1 MKVDERKSPLPEPLS
16 SGSTSPRIL
25 RPFKPRSSS
34 INSQTSNNS
43 HNRSLSIASME
54 SPRNSIVSI
63 DEFRLPTRNN
73 STTSLSELN
82 IKPKDKDRLINT
94 RLKNNINTTVL
105 FSDEDSETERP
116 ARRRSKS
123 NSFLKKDFKIKF
135 SEQLKKSNLSPIT
148 LPSLEF
154 KVQNLSPE
162 STTSPNQSIPSPQAT
177 FSPTNFETPSPLSLN
192 LGDLP
197 KKVIEQNRENFKRK
211 STKGGY
217 SLKKNLLFSK
227 EVRMELT
234 GEDFKLKFVKEPK
247 TSSSSDNGDSGDN
260 GGDKTIKTDTSEKE
274 EKKDTDNE
282 KEEKKGP
289 ILSTLQQQNLINQ
302 MNRKW
307 SKTKFVDFEKPKLKR
322 RYSSSDDDF

>member
-43 HNRSLSIASME
+43 HHRSLSIASME

-63 DEFRLPTRNN
+63 DEFRLSTRNN
-73 STTSLSELN
+73 STTSLNELN
-82 IKPKDKDRLINT
+82 LKNKDKDRLINT

-116 ARRRSKS
+116 IRRRSKS

-148 LPSLEF
+148 LPKLEF
-154 KVQNLSPE
+154 KAQNLSPE
-162 STTSPNQSIPSPQAT
+162 STVSPNQSISSPQT

-227 EVRMELT
+227 DVRMELT
-234 GEDFKLKFVKEPK
+234 GEDFKLTFVKEPK
-247 TSSSSDNGDSGDN
+247 EP
-260 GGDKTIKTDTSEKE
+260 KEVKEKE
-274 EKKDTDNE
+274 EKEKEE